1 MMKSKAEVIRS
12 ELAGL
17 HVLDIG
23 GSGFGE
29 DNAYERQLRDA
40 WSVTASRTTVDRSDR
55 ADIEADLNKGLPE
68 FSDRRW
74 DVATAFDVLE
84 HLENPA
90 AILREVPTDK
100 LIVSLPNVL
109 SPFCRRLEKIDR
121 LHLYSFTDYTAE
133 KLLDVSG
140 WKIERLYYTFGKWSL
155 ISRCINLAG
164 SLAPAFVGT
173 GLMIHC
179 KRK

>member
-1 MMKSKAEVIRS
+1 MKSKAEVITS

-40 WSVTASRTTVDRSDR
+40 WSVAASRTTVDRSDR
-55 ADIEADLNKGLPE
+55 ADIQADLNKGLPE
-68 FSDRRW
+68 FPERHW
-74 DVATAFDVLE
+74 DITTAFDILE
-84 HLENPA
+84 HLENPS
-90 AILREVPTDK
+90 AILRAIPTDK
-100 LIVSLPNVL
+100 LIISLPNVL
-109 SPFCRRLEKIDR
+109 SPFCRQLEKIDR

-133 KLLDVSG
+133 TLLAAGG
-140 WKIERLYYTFGKWSL
+140 WKIERLYYTFGKWSF
-155 ISRCINLAG
+155 ISRCINVAG
-164 SLAPAFVGT
+164 FLAPAFVGT
-173 GLMIHC
+173 GIMIHC

>member
-1 MMKSKAEVIRS
+1 MKSKAEVIKS

-29 DNAYERQLRDA
+29 DNAYEQQLRNA
-40 WSVTASRTTVDRSDR
+40 WGVTASRTTVDQSSR
-55 ADIEADLNKGLPE
+55 ADIRADLNKGLPDFTE
-68 FSDRRW
+68 RRW
-74 DVATAFDVLE
+74 DITTAFDVLE

-90 AILREVPTDK
+90 AILRAVPTDK
-100 LIVSLPNVL
+100 LIISLPNVL

-133 KLLDVSG
+133 KLLAVSG
-140 WKIERLYYTFGKWSL
+140 WEIERLYYTFGKWSF
-155 ISRCINLAG
+155 ISRCINVIG
-164 SLAPAFVGT
+164 SLAPAFTGT
-173 GLMIHC
+173 GIMIHC

>member
-1 MMKSKAEVIRS
+1 MKSKAEVIKS

-17 HVLDIG
+17 RVLDIG

-40 WSVTASRTTVDRSDR
+40 WGVAASRTTVDRSDR
-55 ADIEADLNKGLPE
+55 ADIQADLNKGLPE
-68 FSDRRW
+68 FTECRW
-74 DVATAFDVLE
+74 DITTAFDVLE

-90 AILREVPTDK
+90 AVLRAIPTDK

-109 SPFCRRLEKIDR
+109 SPFCRRLEKKDR
-121 LHLYSFTDYTAE
+121 LHLYSFTDYTTEA
-133 KLLDVSG
+133 LLATAG

-155 ISRCINLAG
+155 VSRCINLAG
-164 SLAPAFVGT
+164 SLTPAFVGT